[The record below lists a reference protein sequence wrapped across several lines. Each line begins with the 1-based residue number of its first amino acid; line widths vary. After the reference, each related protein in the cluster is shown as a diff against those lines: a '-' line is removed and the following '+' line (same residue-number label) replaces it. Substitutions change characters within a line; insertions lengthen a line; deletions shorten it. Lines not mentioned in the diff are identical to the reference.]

1 MANATLFETSFVNV
15 CSSALFL
22 LNLVLCTV
30 QLPLSLLNISVLCRT
45 SLLHRNLKFVL
56 FTQSVLFCIY
66 SLAQISL
73 ILVIFIL
80 GKEHWL
86 DYKIILF
93 FLEFPLLYINYI
105 GHVLLIERFIATIFA
120 KMYEHAKSYAFNIT
134 WFALITSF
142 CVATAAQEAIATEA
156 KAPLTFTAGVLAT
169 VCASMLISFFE
180 IIAFSLL
187 ITHNLK
193 LFMRGLQIPANLH
206 NLSERYQLAENI
218 RTGRQLAPTFL
229 FHFINICGSVF
240 TPFVV
245 YFHLIT
251 DPILL
256 NLIVFTYYSILSLSN
271 ALIEFTLM
279 RRHPILRKNALNILA
294 KFLPNRCFSNN
305 RITDSGKSPK
315 MVQRIDGQKRWEKR
329 QQKRDNKSNEMTE
342 MHFKKLKEQWQKN
355 EKRNL

>member
-1 MANATLFETSFVNV
+1 MANATLFEPSFVNV
-15 CSSALFL
+15 CSSALLL

-30 QLPLSLLNISVLCRT
+30 QLPLSLLNISILCRT

-56 FTQSVLFCIY
+56 FTQSVLFCIS

-120 KMYEHAKSYAFNIT
+120 KMYENAKSYAFNT
-134 WFALITSF
+134 GTSF

-156 KAPLTFTAGVLAT
+156 KAPLTFTAGVLVT
-169 VCASMLISFFE
+169 VSISMLISFFE
-180 IIAFSLL
+180 IIKEMVFL

-229 FHFINICGSVF
+229 FHFLNICG
-240 TPFVV
+240 
-245 YFHLIT
+245 
-251 DPILL
+251 
-256 NLIVFTYYSILSLSN
+256 N
-271 ALIEFTLM
+271 ALIELTLM
-279 RRHPILRKNALNILA
+279 RRHPILRKNALKILA

-305 RITDSGKSPK
+305 RITDSGKSQK

-329 QQKRDNKSNEMTE
+329 QQKRDNKSNEMME
-342 MHFKKLKEQWQKN
+342 MHFTKLKEQWQNN
-355 EKRNL
+355 EKGNL

>member
-1 MANATLFETSFVNV
+1 MANATLFEPSFVKV
-15 CSSALFL
+15 CSSALLL

-30 QLPLSLLNISVLCRT
+30 QLPLSLLNISILCRT

-66 SLAQISL
+66 SLAQIS
-73 ILVIFIL
+73 
-80 GKEHWL
+80 
-86 DYKIILF
+86 IILF

-120 KMYEHAKSYAFNIT
+120 KMYENAKSYAFNIT

-142 CVATAAQEAIATEA
+142 CVATGAQEAIATEA

-169 VCASMLISFFE
+169 VSISMLISFFE

-256 NLIVFTYYSILSLSN
+256 NLIVFTYYSVLSLSN
-271 ALIEFTLM
+271 ALIELTLM
-279 RRHPILRKNALNILA
+279 RRHPILRKNALKILA

-305 RITDSGKSPK
+305 RITDSGKSQK
-315 MVQRIDGQKRWEKR
+315 MVQRIDGQKRNSGKSEKEICE
-329 QQKRDNKSNEMTE
+329 EMEKAE
-342 MHFKKLKEQWQKN
+342 MKVISG
-355 EKRNL
+355 